1 MSLTRKFLAAMGVE
15 SDKIDEIIAAH
26 SETVDALKAERDEY
40 KADALKLPKVQE
52 ELEKVK
58 EENKTFSPYK
68 EKYEKE
74 HEAFESY
81 KNEQTAKETKSK
93 KEAAY
98 KKLLKDAGVAE
109 KHIDFALR
117 HTNDDDYSKLEFD
130 DKGEVKDSKD
140 IIEGIKKDWSDFIVE
155 KDTKGAQTSNPPE
168 GEGKG
173 GSNSGEALEIYNQLQ
188 QSHFGIKPDGNND
201 NGGKE

>member
-74 HEAFESY
+74 HEEFESY

-98 KKLLKDAGVAE
+98 KQLLKDAGVAE

-130 DKGEVKDSKD
+130 DKGEVKDSKA
-140 IIEGIKKDWSDFIVE
+140 IIENIKKDWSDFIVS
-155 KDTKGAQTSNPPE
+155 KDTKGADTSNPPKGQ
-168 GEGKG
+168 GEGG
-173 GSNSGEALEIYNQLQ
+173 EGSGDALKIYQQLQ
-188 QSHFGIKPDGNND
+188 QSHFGIEPNND
-201 NGGKE
+201 NGGNE

>member
-1 MSLTRKFLAAMGVE
+1 MALTRKFLAALGVE

-26 SETVDALKAERDEY
+26 SETVDALKSERDEY
-40 KADALKLPKVQE
+40 KADAAKLPKVQE

-58 EENKTFSPYK
+58 EENKTFGPYK

-74 HEAFESY
+74 HEAFENY

-98 KKLLKDAGVAE
+98 KQLLKDAGVAE

-130 DKGEVKDSKD
+130 DKGNVKDSKD
-140 IIEGIKKDWSDFIVE
+140 VIENIKKDWSDFIVE
-155 KDTKGAQTSNPPE
+155 SGTKGAETPKPPA

-173 GSNSGEALEIYNQLQ
+173 GEGSGEALEIYNQLQ
-188 QSHFGIKPDGNND
+188 QSHYGVTPDGNND
-201 NGGKE
+201 NGGK